1 MSWNRAATGQ
11 AHAMG
16 IEYLDGLYSYALVL
30 GNSVSTSFRGSSS
43 MISVACGTHEFLAP
57 TSRSSFR
64 SVRRLMTFDSGSVT
78 GGSYMFT
85 CKMRCIFQLCHFPAE
100 RRSAT

>member
-16 IEYLDGLYSYALVL
+16 IEYLDGLYSYVLVL

-43 MISVACGTHEFLAP
+43 MISVACGIVCNVAWNDIIAQI
-57 TSRSSFR
+57 RSN
-64 SVRRLMTFDSGSVT
+64 
-78 GGSYMFT
+78 
-85 CKMRCIFQLCHFPAE
+85 
-100 RRSAT
+100 